1 MPTLRR
7 TARVGTTQLAENKAV
22 ANQYMH
28 DIAVLKAALKEKR
41 LEYELAVMQRASH
54 EELVTMRRASEYE
67 LAVTRHASHEELLAR
82 QRASQQELLAMQRA
96 SQQELLAMQRVTENV
111 LQKKIYEYDVLWMT
125 DWPQFE
131 PPLFNTRAPT
141 QFEPRNPML
150 PASYPP
156 KPVLNRENLP
166 YPNKTIINKYIGPFK
181 RREIVKAALLVNR
194 GVKNKRRRGQEFE
207 TAINGMM
214 NITMFEHE
222 LKRLLNTNPPGY
234 TNQNEEEGEDWEN
247 AEEFTTM
254 DNENNIALQRYR
266 QLADP
271 TGLPAPVYV
280 PSYANAPPSGE
291 PPALAQILPRYSY
304 PDYLQRSAT
313 AGGRGLKTRRKKQR
327 STRRMHQ
334 KKTRK
339 FLR

>member
-7 TARVGTTQLAENKAV
+7 TARVGTTQLEENKAV
-22 ANQYMH
+22 ANKYMH

-41 LEYELAVMQRASH
+41 LEYELAVMQRASQ
-54 EELVTMRRASEYE
+54 EELVTMRRVSEYE
-67 LAVTRHASHEELLAR
+67 LAVTRHASPQDLLAR
-82 QRASQQELLAMQRA
+82 QRA

-111 LQKKIYEYDVLWMT
+111 LQKKMYEYDVLWMS

-131 PPLFNTRAPT
+131 PPLFNKRAPT
-141 QFEPRNPML
+141 HFEPRNPML

-156 KPVLNRENLP
+156 KPVFNRENLP

-214 NITMFEHE
+214 NITTFEHE
-222 LKRLLNTNPPGY
+222 LKRLLNPNPPGY

-254 DNENNIALQRYR
+254 DNENNNALQRYR

-291 PPALAQILPRYSY
+291 PPALAQILPRYSS
-304 PDYLQRSAT
+304 PDYLQISAT
-313 AGGRGLKTRRKKQR
+313 AGGRGRKTRRKKQR
-327 STRRMHQ
+327 RTRRMHQ